1 MYGLRRPVSTMDDA
15 PSLGCCDTFTA
26 GTASAVTRQSDS
38 GKADF
43 SKSGTGVDGRWFCHT
58 CACLSSGSVFL
69 GQGLNLL
76 LPCLA
81 LSLKC
86 RAPTAA
92 VSFHVFPAQGIDVQG
107 FQVALAYILVVQLWT
122 AYSSLARGKLANKKD
137 SYKED
142 FCLIHYTSAFF
153 IFKTKRNSSYYNRPE
168 TYLLTYSI

>member
-1 MYGLRRPVSTMDDA
+1 MASVGRSRPWMMRPHLDA
-15 PSLGCCDTFTA
+15 VILSRLA
-26 GTASAVTRQSDS
+26 HS

-43 SKSGTGVDGRWFCHT
+43 STSGRGVDGRWFCHT
-58 CACLSSGSVFL
+58 CACLSSSSLSL

-76 LPCLA
+76 LPCFE

-86 RAPTAA
+86 RAPTAV
-92 VSFHVFPAQGIDVQG
+92 VSFHVFPALGIDVQC

-122 AYSSLARGKLANKKD
+122 AYSSLSRGKLANKKD

-142 FCLIHYTSAFF
+142 FCLIHYVSAFF